1 MILKVDRVSLALQLC
16 HPLSSRMSPQPRL
29 VSLLCLLLCFLV
41 VVVAWRQ
48 ANCRKMVENVTIYP
62 QLEKGSLPFHF
73 LLTLLLFLF
82 LFLFLFLCLVARSK
96 QQAANNKQ
104 QIKRMTGS
112 GASMLVAVLCCACF
126 ALHAA
131 GAPTL
136 LAGVAEV
143 DGTLPVGVPLAG
155 YNHGDRRAEYW
166 PVPNNTAYTSFMT
179 PSVGVMDPT
188 HIRCLALRQGQ
199 KEYVVSEK
207 EEGEGEGG
215 GTTTNFY
222 TSTNSCSVLTK
233 VLLSLSCSCSCNL
246 SPHQYFFYSAFGS
259 LP

>member
-1 MILKVDRVSLALQLC
+1 
-16 HPLSSRMSPQPRL
+16 
-29 VSLLCLLLCFLV
+29 
-41 VVVAWRQ
+41 
-48 ANCRKMVENVTIYP
+48 
-62 QLEKGSLPFHF
+62 
-73 LLTLLLFLF
+73 
-82 LFLFLFLCLVARSK
+82 
-96 QQAANNKQ
+96 
-104 QIKRMTGS
+104 
-112 GASMLVAVLCCACF
+112 MLVAVLCCACF

-207 EEGEGEGG
+207 AFWDNFSLNFSDVFPLYKSNSLINFLYWSIFVI
-215 GTTTNFY
+215 TTT
-222 TSTNSCSVLTK
+222 
-233 VLLSLSCSCSCNL
+233 SL
-246 SPHQYFFYSAFGS
+246 
-259 LP
+259 